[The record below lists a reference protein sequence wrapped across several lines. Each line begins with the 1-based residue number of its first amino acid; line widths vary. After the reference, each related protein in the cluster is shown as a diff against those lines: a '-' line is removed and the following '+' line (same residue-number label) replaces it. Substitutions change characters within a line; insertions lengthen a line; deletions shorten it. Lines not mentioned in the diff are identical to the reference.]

1 MNISKELIEKAKT
14 AKTAEELLEM
24 AKEESIEMSAEQA
37 AEYFAT
43 IHASG
48 ELSDEE
54 LDNVSGGCGSG
65 DEPLFTVGQWV
76 YVRATNAAALILENL
91 GNCELSDEELDNVAG
106 GCGDTPDRSYDRRKA
121 CRWDAD
127 GNATHW
133 YALDHAT
140 GRIDVIVYFTCPKC
154 GGMLHEGFGYKLFC
168 DPCDTSYNDYFN
180 NVDVHKIY

>member
-1 MNISKELIEKAKT
+1 MKFSKELIEKAKT

-37 AEYFAT
+37 AEYFVT

-91 GNCELSDEELDNVAG
+91 GKQGSIFPEFKYKIEVNDTGHFIVEKWESELKKSYR
-106 GCGDTPDRSYDRRKA
+106 GDD
-121 CRWDAD
+121 
-127 GNATHW
+127 
-133 YALDHAT
+133 
-140 GRIDVIVYFTCPKC
+140 
-154 GGMLHEGFGYKLFC
+154 
-168 DPCDTSYNDYFN
+168 
-180 NVDVHKIY
+180 